1 MQIHLETGDQDEY
14 LIRAY
19 EPGRI
24 RINQE
29 SYSASLIVSPRVLQ
43 PDWPPAHPDDLS
55 REHIRAL
62 LELEPEVVLLGT
74 GTRLQF
80 PAPGVIQDLIN
91 AAIGYEVM
99 DTAAACRTYNV
110 LMSERRHVVAGLIL
124 PPAAAQNN
132 ESPE

>member
-1 MQIHLETGDQDEY
+1 MQIHLESGDKDEY
-14 LIRAY
+14 IIRAY
-19 EPGRI
+19 EPGRV

-29 SYSASLIVSPRVLQ
+29 VYTRSLIISPRALLQ
-43 PDWPPAHPDDLS
+43 DWPPTHPDLLV

-74 GTRLQF
+74 GKYLQF
-80 PAPGVIQDLIN
+80 PEAEVLQDLVS
-91 AAIGYEVM
+91 AAIGFEIM

-124 PPAAAQNN
+124 PPVSQNR

>member
-1 MQIHLETGDQDEY
+1 MQIHLESGDKDEY
-14 LIRAY
+14 IIRAY
-19 EPGRI
+19 EPGRV

-29 SYSASLIVSPRVLQ
+29 VYTRSLILSPRVLRQ
-43 PDWPPAHPDDLS
+43 EWPPSHPDQLL
-55 REHIRAL
+55 REHVRAL

-74 GTRLQF
+74 GKHLQF
-80 PAPGVIQDLIN
+80 PAAEILQDLIS
-91 AAIGYEVM
+91 AAIGFEVM

-124 PPAAAQNN
+124 PPAPQNS